1 VTEPAHV
8 AAGEVRCPTCLY
20 RARWSADGEV
30 LAVEQEGG
38 ARAPDPH
45 PTLVS
50 WRIWHAARQGG
61 DRVVGACPQC
71 AMPVLSADLPWA
83 DAWTLASK
91 HGPIRVGHDL
101 LEGPAGALDDATVDA
116 WMVDEFQPRFV
127 DQLLDVRLFFVAV
140 VLGILGLVLLGW
152 LGAIGYLVNWFIAM
166 ANQGNFSGPVGL

>member
-1 VTEPAHV
+1 M
-8 AAGEVRCPTCLY
+8 
-20 RARWSADGEV
+20 DGDGWLDIV
-30 LAVEQEGG
+30 YSSEGYSSVSFFSSTG
-38 ARAPDPH
+38 ATHKKGYPDVHGDTVWGDAPDLIFQPA
-45 PTLVS
+45 V
-50 WRIWHAARQGG
+50 
-61 DRVVGACPQC
+61 
-71 AMPVLSADLPWA
+71 PVLSADLPWA